1 MPEPGRI
8 LVLSPN
14 WLGDAVMALPAI
26 DDLRR
31 HLSGARVIV
40 AARRSVAGLFA
51 LVPWVDEIVELEW
64 RGRVADAGAMWR
76 DVRRLRAERADAALL
91 LPNSFASA
99 ALVFA
104 ARVPE
109 RWGYARDGRSW
120 LLTRAVAP
128 PSPLRGSGETGTD
141 RGSVH
146 QGAYYQ
152 HLVHSLGAPNGR
164 LEPRISVPAGVFV
177 EAEAVL
183 AAAGRDANRPLVVF
197 APGAAYGTAKRWW
210 PSHFAQLA
218 ADVIRQHRVQVV
230 LVGSNADAA
239 TTDEIVGL
247 VPGDVRQALLNLAGR
262 TSLGS
267 LAAIMTLA
275 RACVSN
281 DSGAMHLAA
290 AAGVPLA
297 AIFGPTNERETAPLT
312 HAPLDLLIHD
322 VPCRPCMLRECPID
336 HPCMRDLAPARA
348 LASVNRLLLTD
359 RMKPEPEATP

>member
-1 MPEPGRI
+1 MPESPRRL

-76 DVRRLRAERADAALL
+76 DVRRLRAARADAALL

-99 ALVFA
+99 ALVCA

-128 PSPLRGSGETGTD
+128 PMAVPGRDSPVAGGRRQRAEGSD

-152 HLVHSLGAPNGR
+152 HLVHSLGAPNGP

-177 EAEAVL
+177 EADAVL
-183 AAAGRDANRPLVVF
+183 AAAGREANRPLVVF

-218 ADVIRQHRVQVV
+218 ADVIRQHRAQVV

-247 VPGDVRQALLNLAGR
+247 VPGDVRQAVLNLAGR

-275 RACVSN
+275 RVCVST
-281 DSGAMHLAA
+281 ARR
-290 AAGVPLA
+290 P
-297 AIFGPTNERETAPLT
+297 TAPSPT
-312 HAPLDLLIHD
+312 
-322 VPCRPCMLRECPID
+322 LRRQRCW
-336 HPCMRDLAPARA
+336 
-348 LASVNRLLLTD
+348 
-359 RMKPEPEATP
+359 EPTATPRAA